1 MTKSKFQ
8 TVAAVISW
16 LAVALCMAVIFFFS
30 SQSGD
35 NSQTLSDNFAF
46 TLRFYEYAA
55 AIRKIA
61 HYLEFTAL
69 GALLSNAFYC
79 TFKKQKPLYSFASG
93 VIYAV
98 SDEIHQLFVNGR
110 ACRVFDVFIDSL
122 GVISGIVFFGVIIFL
137 FNRLKLRRNSHD

>member
-1 MTKSKFQ
+1 MTKSK
-8 TVAAVISW
+8 TNVAAAVISW
-16 LAVALCMAVIFFFS
+16 LAVAVCMAAIFFFS

-46 TLRFYEYAA
+46 MMHFYKYAA

-69 GALLSNAFYC
+69 GALLSSAFYF
-79 TFKKQKPLYSFASG
+79 TFEKQKPLYSFAIG
-93 VIYAV
+93 LLYAV
-98 SDEIHQLFVNGR
+98 SDEIHQLFVDGR

-122 GVISGIVFFGVIIFL
+122 GVVSGIIFIWVVLFL
-137 FNRLKLRRNSHD
+137 FDRLKLRRNSHD